1 MRVGWSIASLVAFRT
16 YKASNGPLRNTL
28 TWASR
33 MRLKTAAD
41 TAGRLLD
48 RLSAQCVAMCGVCAG
63 RRGKVQPGDVIV
75 GDLLYTYD
83 AGSVQVEYD
92 PDGTKHE
99 RFQADPDPV
108 PLNETWR
115 HRAQAFKPPVNS
127 AWILARPATLAA
139 QGDWILARLHGGE
152 DPMTHRES
160 QERCPAWKEAL
171 KRLEDLGYVSVSEH
185 AKLSLS
191 SDGRAYISRVL
202 LDHRGSLPESP
213 PWHIHLAPIAT
224 GSSVM
229 RDPTLFERLS
239 DQMRKV
245 LGVEMDADFHHLLLR
260 RVKHFYK
267 WGISRRYVM
276 QSLFAEVPP
285 IGRPKRG
292 KQQLRIDEAR
302 KLVSVAKGCRS
313 ARREG
318 RSQR

>member
-48 RLSAQCVAMCGVCAG
+48 RRSAQCVAMCGVCAG

-139 QGDWILARLHGGE
+139 QGDWILARLPGGE

-160 QERCPAWKEAL
+160 
-171 KRLEDLGYVSVSEH
+171 
-185 AKLSLS
+185 
-191 SDGRAYISRVL
+191 
-202 LDHRGSLPESP
+202 
-213 PWHIHLAPIAT
+213 
-224 GSSVM
+224 
-229 RDPTLFERLS
+229 
-239 DQMRKV
+239 
-245 LGVEMDADFHHLLLR
+245 
-260 RVKHFYK
+260 
-267 WGISRRYVM
+267 
-276 QSLFAEVPP
+276 
-285 IGRPKRG
+285 
-292 KQQLRIDEAR
+292 
-302 KLVSVAKGCRS
+302 
-313 ARREG
+313 
-318 RSQR
+318 